1 MSKIRI
7 KGDTSG
13 HVDLETSATGSNLSI
28 SSNTTVSGNA
38 TVGGTLGVT
47 GATTI
52 SGGFETNNS
61 TGTTFSSN
69 SYNIVKIQTDKDD
82 NAAADGLL
90 QFTHG
95 SANTVKGEIRYD
107 ASESMFELGHGDN
120 QGHIRINASGHVTMP
135 NTPYF
140 SVYVNNG
147 GSGNPGSG
155 GGLVSVPFDG
165 AEFNVGNHFNTSNY
179 RFTAPIDGLYQFNWT
194 LSIYNVAVGSWLRQ
208 RTFKNGSS
216 YQIYEYKYSQTG
228 ADQNLA
234 SSFAYK
240 LDQNDY
246 IEFYANSSD
255 TSFTYSA
262 GLTWNSCTGYLIG

>member
-95 SANTVKGEIRYD
+95 SANTV
-107 ASESMFELGHGDN
+107 
-120 QGHIRINASGHVTMP
+120 
-135 NTPYF
+135 
-140 SVYVNNG
+140 
-147 GSGNPGSG
+147 
-155 GGLVSVPFDG
+155 
-165 AEFNVGNHFNTSNY
+165 
-179 RFTAPIDGLYQFNWT
+179 
-194 LSIYNVAVGSWLRQ
+194 
-208 RTFKNGSS
+208 
-216 YQIYEYKYSQTG
+216 
-228 ADQNLA
+228 
-234 SSFAYK
+234 
-240 LDQNDY
+240 
-246 IEFYANSSD
+246 
-255 TSFTYSA
+255 
-262 GLTWNSCTGYLIG
+262 